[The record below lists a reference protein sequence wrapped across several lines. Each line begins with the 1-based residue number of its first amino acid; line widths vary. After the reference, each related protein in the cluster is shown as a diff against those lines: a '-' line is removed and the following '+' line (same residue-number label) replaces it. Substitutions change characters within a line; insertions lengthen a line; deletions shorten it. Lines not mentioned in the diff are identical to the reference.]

1 MKLYTEFLY
10 LLIQT
15 ELSRVIPVHGVCDIF
30 IAVVLILRPAVR
42 TAALSYYPLT
52 EVDLSGSLMAR
63 CQHVWWETGQLE
75 GQQVLFEGSHFSLH
89 LLYLPAD
96 LGLAVV
102 LHTRA
107 SLLGAGHEIFK

>member
-52 EVDLSGSLMAR
+52 EVDLSGSLMVR

-75 GQQVLFEGSHFSLH
+75 GQQVLFEG
-89 LLYLPAD
+89 
-96 LGLAVV
+96 
-102 LHTRA
+102 
-107 SLLGAGHEIFK
+107 